1 MYIKK
6 LLWLVPLFAAAACSN
21 GGANRE
27 YNKATADS
35 SATVSAAA
43 PAIATVPPNPAEHK
57 IKRTADFHCKVQNV
71 FSAVTTLE
79 QLVKAN
85 SGSVQE
91 SHIENS
97 NSEIKTAYYKP
108 DSLRQTQTYTTTALL
123 TLKVPSERLDSI
135 INAIPRLTTFLES
148 RTLTQSD
155 VTYQYMANELKG
167 ESNTSHTTAA
177 ALRLARKSK
186 DAIDAGQYEIGQ
198 RDQQIDRKIANLQLA
213 DDVVYATVTVAFS
226 QPEQVFV
233 QTIVN
238 PEHVTRIP
246 FYARCQAAI
255 NSGSGLIS
263 AITIALIRVWPLL
276 LLSAAAWIIFHKM
289 RGRKNNAALKSA

>member
-1 MYIKK
+1 MYTKK
-6 LLWLVPLFAAAACSN
+6 LLWLIPLFATAACSN

-27 YNKATADS
+27 YNRATADS
-35 SATVSAAA
+35 SATGTAA
-43 PAIATVPPNPAEHK
+43 PVIATVPPNPTEHK

-85 SGSVQE
+85 GGIVQE

-123 TLKVPSERLDSI
+123 TLSVPSQQLDSI
-135 INAIPRLTTFLES
+135 INAIPGLTTFLES
-148 RTLTQSD
+148 RTLMQSD

-167 ESNTSHTTAA
+167 QLNASHATAT

-186 DAIDAGQYEIGQ
+186 DAIDAGQYEIDQ
-198 RDQQIDRKIANLQLA
+198 NDQQIARKIANLQLA

-233 QTIVN
+233 QTIIN
-238 PEHVTRIP
+238 PEHITSIP

-255 NSGSGLIS
+255 NSWSELIS
-263 AITIALIRVWPLL
+263 AIAIALIRIWPLL
-276 LLSAAAWIIFHKM
+276 LLSAAAWIIYRKM
-289 RGRKNNAALKSA
+289 RVRKSTAALKSI